1 MILDRLKAVQSRQK
15 KYVDLHHKEVEFDV
29 GNFIFLKVSPMHG
42 VTRFDIKGKLALRYV
57 GPIEISERIGDVA
70 YRLRLPP
77 QLSHVHDVFHVS
89 MLKKYTYAS
98 SHILS
103 YTEIPL

>member
-1 MILDRLKAVQSRQK
+1 
-15 KYVDLHHKEVEFDV
+15 
-29 GNFIFLKVSPMHG
+29 MHG
-42 VTRFDIKGKLALRYV
+42 VTRYGIKGKLALRYV
-57 GPIEISERIGDVA
+57 GPFEITKRIGNMT
-70 YRLRLPP
+70 YGLRLPP

-89 MLKKYTYAS
+89 MLKNYTYAS